1 MKTSRCEKDSRAFGC
16 ATDCTVLLCLRV
28 MVILVTVLPLGGCE
42 TDSRPND
49 GTIQDTKPAAT
60 VRAKPRPMSR
70 DRINPF
76 SFSRHFSVLAPNLP
90 CKARGFSAKAP
101 NGRIAGVTSAH
112 FIDPTEPPVVRAVW
126 LDVEGQHPMASF
138 TNCWGQPGKLGIDS
152 REGDR
157 TGDYLVMPVV
167 ETVPDEL
174 VLELDPREK
183 PDLRERIWLPNKD
196 AKAGLGYRLVGGE
209 VDEVETTRVTVVSD
223 SDIELTS
230 QSGSPFISQKTGKVI
245 GTLSAIRF
253 NREFTKRALL
263 LCPSHAI
270 REALSK
276 DGTFPPLSQVIGTV
290 R

>member
-1 MKTSRCEKDSRAFGC
+1 
-16 ATDCTVLLCLRV
+16 
-28 MVILVTVLPLGGCE
+28 
-42 TDSRPND
+42 
-49 GTIQDTKPAAT
+49 
-60 VRAKPRPMSR
+60 
-70 DRINPF
+70 
-76 SFSRHFSVLAPNLP
+76 
-90 CKARGFSAKAP
+90 
-101 NGRIAGVTSAH
+101 
-112 FIDPTEPPVVRAVW
+112 
-126 LDVEGQHPMASF
+126 MASF

-209 VDEVETTRVTVVSD
+209 VDEVETTRVTVVLD

-276 DGTFPPLSQVIGTV
+276 DGTFPPLSQVIGTA